1 MPTLER
7 TDDVFVLDL
16 GDDENRLSSDWLAAV
31 NAALDEVERAT
42 GPRALVTAATGK
54 VWTNGLDLPWLLAH
68 PEAALDNL
76 VAVQVLFARV
86 LAFPVFTV
94 AAVQGHAFGAGAMLA
109 ICHDAMVMRADRG
122 FWCLPEADLGIPF
135 SPGMSA
141 LVQARLAPP
150 IAHEAM
156 VTARRWGGL
165 AAVGAGFAAAAVAE
179 DAVRETAIGLAAAQ
193 TSKARPALAAIKRT
207 MYAVPL
213 TELARTDIQV
223 ASLRG

>member
-16 GDDENRLSSDWLAAV
+16 GDDENRLSSAWLDAV
-31 NAALDEVERAT
+31 NAALDEVEQAT

-68 PEAALDNL
+68 PDAALDNL
-76 VAVQVLFARV
+76 IAVQGLFARV

-165 AAVGAGFAAAAVAE
+165 AALGAGFAAAAVAE
-179 DAVRETAIGLAAAQ
+179 DALRDTAIGLAAAQ

-207 MYAVPL
+207 MYAGPL